1 MESAALCSLLEPHFY
16 DTGCIF
22 SCNTICSVIYK
33 NFIKS
38 VMNENN
44 REVLPYCPWYKT
56 NSICSL
62 IRTWKKL
69 EFHLVLWAS
78 SDHIFLAQGHF
89 LLDLVNDFIKLGFHM
104 ITAITEKIV
113 SAIVAVDGFH
123 IMVAMWSL
131 RKYWGDL
138 GWTTS
143 FAPFFKFNTGTAS
156 LPEPDGTDFFKNL
169 P

>member
-33 NFIKS
+33 NFIKP

-62 IRTWKKL
+62 IRTWKKTWIPACSL
-69 EFHLVLWAS
+69 S
-78 SDHIFLAQGHF
+78 KQRSHF
-89 LLDLVNDFIKLGFHM
+89 PGPGSLFARLVNDFIKLGFHM

-113 SAIVAVDGFH
+113 PAIVAIDCFH
-123 IMVAMWSL
+123 IMAAIWSL

-138 GWTTS
+138 GLTTS
-143 FAPFFKFNTGTAS
+143 FAPFFKFNTGSTS